1 MELIY
6 KIDGIDC
13 ANCAAK
19 LERQIA
25 KTKGVKSATL
35 TFMTGRLVVEVDDA
49 SVEESIL
56 AVIKK
61 REPDATVKRV

>member
-25 KTKGVKSATL
+25 KTKGVKSAAL
-35 TFMTGRLVVEVDDA
+35 EVEDA
-49 SVEESIL
+49 SVEEAIL